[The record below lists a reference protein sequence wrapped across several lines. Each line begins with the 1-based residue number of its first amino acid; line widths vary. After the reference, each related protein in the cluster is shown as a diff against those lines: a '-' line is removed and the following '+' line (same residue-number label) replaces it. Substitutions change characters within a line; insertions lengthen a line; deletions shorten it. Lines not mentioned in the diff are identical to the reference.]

1 MSLEWLTAGPAGW
14 QELAA
19 AVIVGLAV
27 VSLYR
32 HLRDVFGTARSS
44 GGPACSSCGSGGC
57 EETASSKDSVATPS
71 TPAGATP
78 VTTIPGGT
86 PR

>member
-14 QELAA
+14 QELVA

-32 HLRDVFGTARSS
+32 HLRDVFGATKSS
-44 GGPACSSCGSGGC
+44 AGPACSSCGSSGC
-57 EETASSKDSVATPS
+57 EDTASSEDSLATTS
-71 TPAGATP
+71 AAAGATP